1 MNNILNNKRKNIIA
15 ICFTAFYLI
24 MLLLDSHIDFDYFI
38 NVRFVINSILIGE
51 ILPLITPVFVLIF
64 LFSANKEYKCK
75 KWLLPIAFLVTL
87 ISQFFA
93 LYPLIYNYNYN
104 LIVSAPQYAIGILC
118 SCLMF
123 IAKIFTF
130 IGTLFNFK
138 YLKFLK
144 HGALGCAII
153 YFISII
159 IDFIYIVE
167 HLYFINIF
175 TNDYGIKDVL
185 FDYFNYF
192 DLTLFIKMISCILF
206 YIGIFILT
214 NTKKE
219 DIDKNC

>member
-93 LYPLIYNYNYN
+93 LYPVIYNFD
-104 LIVSAPQYAIGILC
+104 LIVSAPQYAIGVLC
-118 SCLMF
+118 SCIMF

-144 HGALGCAII
+144 YGALGCALIT
-153 YFISII
+153 FVSII
-159 IDFIYIVE
+159 IEVINNIENYIF
-167 HLYFINIF
+167 LQLLN
-175 TNDYGIKDVL
+175 NSYGIDSVL
-185 FDYFNYF
+185 FDYFN
-192 DLTLFIKMISCILF
+192 LTLFIKMISCILF